1 MFDRLF
7 KRRGSGQE
15 TARAFNPEH
24 AIHVTLD
31 ELINLRM
38 QARHLSLH
46 SKLPATHV
54 MSGNHI
60 SHFKGRGMDYME
72 SRIYQAGD
80 DIRNMD
86 WRVTARTGQPHI
98 KLFQEERQ
106 RPVIMM
112 LDFNPGMFFASQG
125 RFKSVVASQAAALL
139 AWSALNNGDRVGG
152 LIINHG
158 HTEIADQA
166 GKKGIL
172 ALLHAI
178 EKHSNPHKYL
188 HEYLQAQSPA
198 SSRPGDNEH
207 FSEGLQR
214 LVRMSRPGSLVF
226 VFSDFYQL
234 DAAAI
239 KQLSLLKQH
248 CDCVLIRL
256 SDPLETTPPP
266 ANRYAVSN
274 GQQQAVINTANQQQA
289 KHYQRWFGSH
299 QQQLRDVTRKLAMPL
314 IELST
319 AQPPLDTLRKHFS
332 LRTRG
337 RSSR

>member
-1 MFDRLF
+1 MPGLAAARLPQ
-7 KRRGSGQE
+7 GDG
-15 TARAFNPEH
+15 
-24 AIHVTLD
+24 IHLSAD
-31 ELINLRM
+31 ELIALRPRCH
-38 QARHLSLH
+38 ALR
-46 SKLPATHV
+46 LPMRQPAA
-54 MSGNHI
+54 SALAGAYR
-60 SHFKGRGMDYME
+60 SRFRGRGVDFLE
-72 SRIYQAGD
+72 SRNYQPGD

-106 RPVIMM
+106 RPVMMM
-112 LDFNPGMFFASQG
+112 LDYNPGMFFASQG

-158 HTEIADQA
+158 HTEIADKV

-178 EKHSNPHKYL
+178 EKHSDP
-188 HEYLQAQSPA
+188 HEYLQAQSLA
-198 SSRPGDNEH
+198 TSQLRHSER
-207 FSEGLQR
+207 FSEGLRR
-214 LVRMSRPGSLVF
+214 LVRLSRPGSLVF
-226 VFSDFYQL
+226 IFSDFYQL
-234 DAAAI
+234 DQAAI

-274 GQQQAVINTANQQQA
+274 GIEQAVINTANQQQA
-289 KHYQRWFGSH
+289 EHYQQWFGSH
-299 QQQLRDVTRKLAMPL
+299 QQQLREVARKLAMPL
-314 IELST
+314 INLST
-319 AQPPLDTLRKHFS
+319 AQAPLDTLRKHFS
-332 LRTRG
+332 AHTRG
-337 RSSR
+337 RQSR

>member
-7 KRRGSGQE
+7 KRRVSGQE
-15 TARAFNPEH
+15 TARTVNPQH

-31 ELINLRM
+31 ELIKLRL

-46 SKLPATHV
+46 SKRPAMHL
-54 MSGNHI
+54 MSGNHV

-106 RPVIMM
+106 RPVMIM
-112 LDFNPGMFFASQG
+112 LDYNPGMFFASQG

-152 LIINHG
+152 LIINHS
-158 HTEIADQA
+158 HTEIADKV

-178 EKHSNPHKYL
+178 EKHSTPHD
-188 HEYLQAQSPA
+188 YLQTQTLSQPQD
-198 SSRPGDNEH
+198 SER
-207 FSEGLQR
+207 FSTGLQR
-214 LVRMSRPGSLVF
+214 LVRLSRPGSLVF
-226 VFSDFYQL
+226 IFSDFYQL
-234 DAAAI
+234 DNASI

-248 CDCVLIRL
+248 CDCVLICL
-256 SDPLETTPPP
+256 SDPLETRPPP

-274 GQQQAVINTANQQQA
+274 GDQQAVINTASHQQVE
-289 KHYQRWFGSH
+289 HYQHWFGAH
-299 QQQLRDVTRKLAMPL
+299 QQQLRSVVRKLSMPL
-314 IELST
+314 INLST
-319 AQPPLDTLRKHFS
+319 VQHPLETLRKHFS
-332 LRTRG
+332 ARTRAKQ
-337 RSSR
+337 SP

>member
-15 TARAFNPEH
+15 TARTVNPEQ

-46 SKLPATHV
+46 SKHPAMHA
-54 MSGNHI
+54 MSGNHV

-106 RPVIMM
+106 RPVMIM
-112 LDFNPGMFFASQG
+112 LDYNPGMFFASQG

-152 LIINHG
+152 LIIN
-158 HTEIADQA
+158 
-166 GKKGIL
+166 
-172 ALLHAI
+172 
-178 EKHSNPHKYL
+178 
-188 HEYLQAQSPA
+188 
-198 SSRPGDNEH
+198 PG
-207 FSEGLQR
+207 F
-214 LVRMSRPGSLVF
+214 
-226 VFSDFYQL
+226 
-234 DAAAI
+234 
-239 KQLSLLKQH
+239 
-248 CDCVLIRL
+248 
-256 SDPLETTPPP
+256 
-266 ANRYAVSN
+266 
-274 GQQQAVINTANQQQA
+274 TAC
-289 KHYQRWFGSH
+289 H
-299 QQQLRDVTRKLAMPL
+299 
-314 IELST
+314 
-319 AQPPLDTLRKHFS
+319 
-332 LRTRG
+332 
-337 RSSR
+337 

>member
-15 TARAFNPEH
+15 TARAVNPQQ
-24 AIHVTLD
+24 AIHISLD

-46 SKLPATHV
+46 SKRPAMHL
-54 MSGNHI
+54 MSGNHV

-106 RPVIMM
+106 RPVMIM
-112 LDFNPGMFFASQG
+112 LDYNPGMFFASQG

-158 HTEIADQA
+158 HTEIADKV

-178 EKHSNPHKYL
+178 EKHSDP
-188 HEYLQAQSPA
+188 HEYLQAQSLTPSKA
-198 SSRPGDNEH
+198 NEAER

-214 LVRMSRPGSLVF
+214 LVRLSRPGSLVF
-226 VFSDFYQL
+226 ILSDFYQL
-234 DAAAI
+234 DNASI

-248 CDCVLIRL
+248 RDCVLIRL
-256 SDPLETTPPP
+256 SDPLESTPPP
-266 ANRYAVSN
+266 ANRYTVSN
-274 GQQQAVINTANQQQA
+274 GEHQAVINTANQQQA
-289 KHYQRWFGSH
+289 EHYQQWFGSH
-299 QQQLRDVTRKLAMPL
+299 HQQLRDVAHKLAMPL
-314 IELST
+314 IELSS
-319 AQPPLDTLRKHFS
+319 AQSPLDTLRKHFTS
-332 LRTRG
+332 
-337 RSSR
+337 RSRVKASP

>member
-15 TARAFNPEH
+15 TARALNPEH

-46 SKLPATHV
+46 SKHPAMHV
-54 MSGNHI
+54 MSGNHV

-106 RPVIMM
+106 RPVMIM
-112 LDFNPGMFFASQG
+112 LDYNPGMFFASQG

-158 HTEIADQA
+158 HTEIADQV

-178 EKHSNPHKYL
+178 EKHSNPH
-188 HEYLQAQSPA
+188 EYLQAQLSAP
-198 SSRPGDNEH
+198 SQPGNSER

-234 DAAAI
+234 DHASM

-248 CDCVLIRL
+248 CDCVLVRL

-266 ANRYAVSN
+266 ANRYVVTN
-274 GQQQAVINTANQQQA
+274 GKHQAIINTANQQQA
-289 KHYQRWFGSH
+289 EHYQHWFGSH
-299 QQQLRDVTRKLAMPL
+299 QQQLREVARKLAMPL

-319 AQPPLDTLRKHFS
+319 TQAPLDTLRKHFS
-332 LRTRG
+332 IRTRG
-337 RSSR
+337 KLSR

>member
-15 TARAFNPEH
+15 TARTVNPEQ

-46 SKLPATHV
+46 SKHPAMHA
-54 MSGNHI
+54 MSGNHV

-106 RPVIMM
+106 RPVMIM
-112 LDFNPGMFFASQG
+112 LDYNPGMFFASQG

-158 HTEIADQA
+158 HIEIADKV

-178 EKHSNPHKYL
+178 EKHSNPH
-188 HEYLQAQSPA
+188 EYLRAQGLSQLQENDGE
-198 SSRPGDNEH
+198 R
-207 FSEGLQR
+207 FSLGLQR
-214 LVRMSRPGSLVF
+214 LVRLSRPGSLVF
-226 VFSDFYQL
+226 IFSDFYQL
-234 DAAAI
+234 DKASI
-239 KQLSLLKQH
+239 KQLSLLQQH
-248 CDCVLIRL
+248 CDCVLVRL
-256 SDPLETTPPP
+256 GDPLETAPPP

-274 GQQQAVINTANQQQA
+274 GKQQAVIDTSNHRQA
-289 KHYQRWFGSH
+289 EHYQHWFGSH
-299 QQQLRDVTRKLAMPL
+299 QQQLRDVTHKLAIPL
-314 IELST
+314 IDLST
-319 AQPPLDTLRKHFS
+319 AQSPLDTLRKHFS
-332 LRTRG
+332 S
-337 RSSR
+337 RSRIRKSR